1 MTRGDEEKP
10 EPQGG
15 PSWIAMLLLILLGM
29 LVATGVAWAFIHPML
44 HPK

>member
-1 MTRGDEEKP
+1 MARDQDNP

-15 PSWIAMLLLILLGM
+15 PSWLLMLLLIAVAI
-29 LVATGVAWAFIHPML
+29 LVAIGVAEAFIHPML